1 MGVATQT
8 AVGSF
13 RPDELDV
20 VLAAFE
26 AAAESLLV
34 VENDLILL
42 ANPACVKL
50 FGCEELAALAGQ
62 PLNRFFP
69 RNRFSREVFQASPTG
84 NQSNHSDHPS
94 CQLALLHQDA

>member
-42 ANPACVKL
+42 ANAACVKL
-50 FGCEELAALAGQ
+50 FGCEELAALAGK
-62 PLNRFFP
+62 PLSRFFLP
-69 RNRFSREVFQASPTG
+69 NEFCRELFQASPSV
-84 NQSNHSDHPS
+84 NQTNHSEHPS
-94 CQLALLHQDA
+94 CELTVLR